1 MGNPKHIEWLLQGV
15 QSWNNRRRMGD
26 FRPDF
31 KNVDLFA
38 EFQNSGKADLGE
50 DFSLSGF
57 DLSNC
62 NLDSADL
69 SVVNLANA
77 NLLRANLSG
86 ATLEGTNLT
95 NAYLFGADLT
105 GANLEGANLT
115 GANLPNANLSGANLI
130 GANLTNANL
139 SGADLTKAD
148 LFGALCYKTRLRSTK
163 LVKTHLENAD
173 LTGSDLG
180 GAEPWKAVLFPPP
193 KMTPAPQQKAPRP
206 VNSIEALMRVVRD
219 LKKSYPKSSL
229 YFRGEAECGWELRPS
244 VMRKEVVRPEVEML
258 VDLISRRPA
267 EFNGI
272 EFALG
277 QWVLAQHH
285 GLPTRF
291 LDITKNPLV
300 ALYHGCKGDPRRMN
314 TASRLHI
321 FALPNDLVRP
331 FNSDTASIIA
341 NFAKLSR
348 HEQDAVL
355 GKRECSSR
363 PLAIRIPPA
372 DHRAPMAKL
381 YQLIRAEK
389 PSFEEQIDP
398 RDFYKVFVVEPQQ
411 SSERIRAQSG
421 AFLMSAF
428 HERFERTEVLK
439 WNAHIPVY
447 AHYRLN
453 IPDWSRAGIINDLRS
468 LNITNETLFPGL
480 DASANA
486 VKDSPGTKPS
496 D

>member
-1 MGNPKHIEWLLQGV
+1 MGNPKHIEWLLQGI
-15 QSWNNRRRMGD
+15 QSWNERRKKEY
-26 FRPDF
+26 FRADLR
-31 KNVDLFA
+31 NVDLSE
-38 EFQNSGKADLGE
+38 EFQKAGKFDLGE
-50 DFSLSGF
+50 DFSLCDV

-62 NLDSADL
+62 NLESADL
-69 SVVNLANA
+69 TGINLANA

-86 ATLEGTNLT
+86 ATLEITNLT
-95 NAYLFGADLT
+95 NANLFGADLT

-115 GANLPNANLSGANLI
+115 GANLIEANLVRALI
-130 GANLTNANL
+130 KVANLTNANL

-148 LFGALCYKTRLRSTK
+148 LFGACCYKTHLRSTK
-163 LVKTHLENAD
+163 LVKTHLEKAD
-173 LTGSDLG
+173 LTGSDLS
-180 GAEPWKAVLFPPP
+180 GAEPWKAVLFSPP
-193 KMTPAPQQKAPRP
+193 KMTSAPQQKAPRP
-206 VNSIEALMRVVRD
+206 VNSIEALMRVIRD
-219 LKKSYPKSSL
+219 LKNLYPKSSL

-244 VMRKEVVRPEVEML
+244 VMRKEVVRPEGEML

-372 DHRAPMAKL
+372 DHRTPMAKL

-389 PSFEEQIDP
+389 PYFEERIDP

-411 SSERIRAQSG
+411 SSERILAQSG
-421 AFLMSAF
+421 AFLVSAF
-428 HERFERTEVLK
+428 HERFESAEVLK

-447 AHYRLN
+447 THYRLT
-453 IPDWSRAGIINDLRS
+453 IPGRRRAGIINDLRS

-486 VKDSPGTKPS
+486 VKDFHDTKSS